1 MKRHKM
7 KIRKR
12 ELEGGEPAHKAHN
25 CSRNYDWLKLVI
37 ITVLAAG
44 PYIPSLDGEFVF
56 DDSATIINN
65 PVVTGKTPLKQVFT
79 TDYWGHPIASPLSHK
94 SYRPLTTLT
103 FWLNYRFHNEWTLP
117 YHLLNIALH
126 AIASLL
132 VFLLVRKLHYV
143 TEQSFICDEA
153 FVASALFAVHPVHT
167 EAVANITGRAELLMS
182 VFALFALICYQKH
195 IQKDFEGKAI
205 ILFPVT
211 VVLSVFS
218 KEQGITV
225 LPVCIFLEV
234 LRCFHTGRKYAAA
247 PLRCFMLFIF
257 TSTLTFLRIYIN
269 NYTAPKFTELDN
281 PAAFVKDPL
290 LRVASYSYLCL
301 INLRLLLLPYS
312 LCFDYSMGCVPPI
325 TSWNDYRVLSLPAV
339 AFFLIVILYILHE
352 LDNRLSTF
360 GAVLGGIS
368 FLPAS
373 NLLITVGFT
382 VAERVLYLPSVGF
395 CIMVGVLY
403 SRALGHYR
411 NMDKIALAVL
421 VIAMT
426 ITYQRCEE
434 WRTEVDLYASG
445 LRVCPENAKIH
456 YNLGKVL
463 SKTGNVDAA
472 EHNYWNAI
480 RLNPSY
486 EHALNNLANI
496 LESKGRSADAE
507 HLLRQ
512 AIRKRPT
519 FAVAWMNLGITLMN
533 QGKYQESLGAYRKS
547 LHLRPNNVDCL
558 FNLGNLYQRISQPLN
573 ALDAWRNA
581 TRLDPNHSQAVTNL
595 LVLLDELGRC
605 DDVLETAKTLSE
617 AILRDVASIAF
628 QVGICSGKN
637 GSFLEAEWHLK
648 RALQLSPLNA
658 MYHANLGV
666 LYQRW
671 ARYEL
676 AECYYRESLLLE
688 RSELVKQ
695 NLIAVLQKLNR
706 TTTKVERKDFVGQL
720 GCLALH

>member
-1 MKRHKM
+1 MKRNKA
-7 KIRKR
+7 KLRKR
-12 ELEGGEPAHKAHN
+12 ELEGAEPAHKDQN
-25 CSRNYDWLKLVI
+25 CLRNYDWLKLVI
-37 ITVLAAG
+37 ITVLATG

-56 DDSATIINN
+56 DDSATILNN
-65 PVVTGKTPLKQVFT
+65 PVVIGKTPLKQVFT
-79 TDYWGHPIASPLSHK
+79 TDYWGHPIASPQSHK

-103 FWLNYRFHNEWTLP
+103 FWLNYRFHGEWILP
-117 YHLLNIALH
+117 YHLPNIALH

-132 VFLLVRKLHYV
+132 VFLLVRELRHV

-167 EAVANITGRAELLMS
+167 EAVANISGRAELLMS
-182 VFALFALICYQKH
+182 VLALFALICYQKH
-195 IQKDFEGKAI
+195 IREDFEGRAI
-205 ILFPVT
+205 ILFSIM

-218 KEQGITV
+218 KEQGIIV
-225 LPVCIFLEV
+225 LPICVFLEA
-234 LRCFHTGRKYAAA
+234 LHCFDTRKKYGAAA
-247 PLRCFMLFIF
+247 LRCFMLFIF
-257 TSTLTFLRIYIN
+257 TSFLTYLRIYIN
-269 NYTAPKFTELDN
+269 NFTAPKFTELDN
-281 PAAFVKDPL
+281 PAAYVKDSI
-290 LRVASYSYLCL
+290 LRVASYSHLWL

-325 TSWNDYRVLSLPAV
+325 TSWSDYRVLSLPAV
-339 AFFLIVILYILHE
+339 AFLLIITLYILYK
-352 LDNRLSTF
+352 LDDRLLIF
-360 GAVLGGIS
+360 GAILGGIS

-382 VAERVLYLPSVGF
+382 VAERVLYLPSVGL
-395 CIMVGVLY
+395 CVMAGVLY
-403 SRALGHYR
+403 SRASRHYR
-411 NMDKIALAVL
+411 NTDKIALAVL

-434 WRTEVDLYASG
+434 WRTELDLYTSG

-463 SKTGNVDAA
+463 GKTGNVDAA

-512 AIRKRPT
+512 ALRKRPT

-558 FNLGNLYQRISQPLN
+558 FNLGNLYQRIGQPQSALN
-573 ALDAWRNA
+573 AWRIA
-581 TRLDPNHSQAVTNL
+581 TRVDPNHNQAVTNL
-595 LVLLDELGRC
+595 FVLLDELGRC
-605 DDVLETAKTLSE
+605 DDVLETAKTLPE
-617 AILRDVASIAF
+617 AMLKDVAPIAF
-628 QVGICSGKN
+628 QVGTCFGKN

-666 LYQRW
+666 VYQRW
-671 ARYEL
+671 AQYEL
-676 AECYYRESLLLE
+676 AEYHYRESLLLDG
-688 RSELVKQ
+688 SELVKL
-695 NLIAVLQKLNR
+695 NLKAVLQKLNR
-706 TTTKVERKDFVGQL
+706 TTTKVERNDFVRQL
-720 GCLALH
+720 GCLALP